1 MCFFKFLEKI
11 VSNPAKMRKQF
22 FGESFSTTEFLQTRK
37 VSERIKIDV
46 LRMID
51 SDIYIY
57 VYIYLFALHVMF
69 TVR

>member
-51 SDIYIY
+51 SDIYIC
-57 VYIYLFALHVMF
+57 VYISFCFTCHVYC
-69 TVR
+69 